1 MHALKI
7 IATIL
12 NIAYFLIVLFF
23 SRELN
28 WQSKDDK
35 ASILGFGFMM
45 VTNMLSILCFWGR

>member
-1 MHALKI
+1 MYALKI

-45 VTNMLSILCFWGR
+45 ITNMLSILCFWGR

>member
-1 MHALKI
+1 MYALKI

-28 WQSKDDK
+28 WQSQDDK

>member
-1 MHALKI
+1 MYALKI

-28 WQSKDDK
+28 WQSKGDK